1 MQSALVVLPTTV
13 CLDAVL
19 PTTCAPVCLSARL
32 SSSSCALWKSQLFKN
47 KAFFFSVVKSCLY
60 LDLDYEEK

>member
-47 KAFFFSVVKSCLY
+47 KAFFFFSSEIVLIFR
-60 LDLDYEEK
+60 LRL